1 MYVIEDLKRIHKIH
15 KLIFSQQTG
24 SPDEFASTLCVSRR
38 ELYYML
44 QELKNMGAEINYS
57 RTRHT
62 FCYTNKFEMML
73 TLNVRALGKEET
85 KIIGGCSQCSK
96 GFVKLVAPCS
106 NFAQSKYL
114 QDNICKSQHFPLTLH
129 K

>member
-1 MYVIEDLKRIHKIH
+1 
-15 KLIFSQQTG
+15 
-24 SPDEFASTLCVSRR
+24 
-38 ELYYML
+38 ML
-44 QELKNMGAEINYS
+44 QELKNMGAEISYS
-57 RTRHT
+57 RTKHT

-73 TLNVRALGKEET
+73 SLNVKALGKEET

-96 GFVKLVAPCS
+96 EFVKLVTPCS

-114 QDNICKSQHFPLTLH
+114 QDNICKSPNFPLTLH

>member
-44 QELKNMGAEINYS
+44 QELKNMGAEISYS
-57 RTRHT
+57 RTKHT

-73 TLNVRALGKEET
+73 
-85 KIIGGCSQCSK
+85 
-96 GFVKLVAPCS
+96 CS

-114 QDNICKSQHFPLTLH
+114 QDNICKSPNFPLTLH